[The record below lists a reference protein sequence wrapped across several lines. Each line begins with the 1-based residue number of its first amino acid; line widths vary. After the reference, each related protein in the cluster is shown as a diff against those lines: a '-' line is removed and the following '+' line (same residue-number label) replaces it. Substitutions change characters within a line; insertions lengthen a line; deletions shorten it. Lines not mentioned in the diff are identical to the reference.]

1 MSRTLQ
7 AFLPLAV
14 LLAAFL
20 VSQSVYT
27 VTETDQV
34 IITRLG
40 QYIRTVR
47 EPGLHARVPFFERVN
62 RCEKRILAED
72 AEPGEYLTLDKKR
85 LVVDHVTRWRIVDPL
100 LFFKTVR
107 DETGARAR
115 LDDIVFSEMRREI
128 SAREFG
134 EVISNKRESVMEAI
148 AKNTAGQ
155 TAQFGIEVLDVRIKR
170 ADLPR
175 EVQASVFARMVAER
189 ERIAKRYRSEG
200 EEESAKIRGQTD
212 KEKTIVVAKA
222 YEESLKLRGEG
233 DAEAAR
239 IYAEAF
245 NQDPEFYR
253 FVRSLE
259 AYPAILRERDTMVM
273 SSQSDLF
280 RYFARPSASAEVRP

>member
-1 MSRTLQ
+1 MNRTLQ

-14 LLAAFL
+14 LSAAFL

-27 VTETDQV
+27 VDETDQV

-47 EPGLHARVPFFERVN
+47 EPGIHVRVPFFERVN
-62 RCEKRILAED
+62 RFEKRILAED
-72 AEPGEYLTLDKKR
+72 AEPGDYLTSDKKR
-85 LVVDHVTRWRIVDPL
+85 LVVDHVTRWRISDPL
-100 LFFKTVR
+100 LFYKTVR

-200 EEESAKIRGQTD
+200 EEESAKIRAQTD

-222 YEESLKLRGEG
+222 YEESLRLRGEG

-253 FVRSLE
+253 FVRTLE
-259 AYPAILRERDTMVM
+259 AYPTILGGRDTLVL

-280 RYFARPSASAEVRP
+280 RYLARPGAALEVKS